1 MNTKLPQRVAGF
13 TLLDALIAVVVL
25 ATGIL
30 ALTFLQVTMLRTAA
44 ESRERSVAMTLAQNI
59 VEERRANGNQTFPN
73 YQALDS
79 QGTFTS
85 GACDY
90 DNAGALVPPNSS
102 GLPSDYRYC
111 VQVQRFRA
119 SGNTFAAVPTSGV
132 GAPAYGGLIPEF
144 KQITVDIG
152 WRKTDGSWGN
162 LRLGD
167 ALSGIPLINSNDLE
181 NRPISTSVVQP
192 PPSKLTDEDVL
203 TQNTN
208 FTTIPLDDGTGARI
222 AATNPTP
229 KVIGGGVAETSFQ
242 VYKYEDVGG
251 GLINVQREIDTRVIG
266 CKCTSRSAPDLLA
279 PDQSTTTELF
289 LTRPLRTTYWD
300 GARYTEPGQATYPT
314 TDLIGAE
321 QTSAVGLQSPLC
333 DVCCRDHHDPS
344 SVDYAGPTS
353 AESDDIPKFD
363 PYRADHIHYVDPT
376 GDLTAN
382 RVTAANQNY
391 EEVCRVIRV
400 NGMYRVSQD
409 PLLDHYAYIPTDN
422 NAIDYT
428 TISATAGYQNFV
440 KTYVNDRV
448 LPLSGYDWA
457 VNRVTVSALESSN
470 GLNDQAGSPI
480 QINLDDRRYLQNRAI
495 LMDVLGF
502 EAKSVM
508 QSCIDETGTG
518 TPTDQ
523 ACALR
528 HTPFASINLTELTRW
543 SVERDT
549 AAARDPITV
558 QPKNFSVST
567 PTGAPVAGQVFDA
580 SGAIA
585 NSIADAVGAINRSV
599 ATLVDKLPVVYQAVT
614 DTLWPASDRQG
625 FQFIGGTR
633 PSVKITISLTG
644 LSYFT
649 NHTGDSFAPYIG
661 WVNAAQATQG
671 DCIRVVN
678 TTSFVCDLYTAANA
692 SNVQIR
698 MFNYHQQLTA
708 QNNGAV
714 CGSGPSRV
722 RADLP
727 RCNLFRP
734 NAFTGSTTVTFTPPA
749 FRTSSD
755 AGKPRDDE
763 ASADLGAVVD
773 GGSYSVTFE
782 ESTSNPFNATFTC
795 DALTG
800 QPVLSFQDQEC
811 RR

>member
-59 VEERRANGNQTFPN
+59 VEERRAFGNQTFVN
-73 YQALDS
+73 YGSLDT
-79 QGTFTS
+79 QGIFTS
-85 GACDY
+85 GDCDY
-90 DNAGALVPPNSS
+90 DNASALVAPNSS
-102 GLPSDYRYC
+102 GLPTDYRYC
-111 VQVQRFRA
+111 VEVQRFLA
-119 SGNTFAAVPTSGV
+119 SGSTFAPVASSGV
-132 GAPAYGGLIPEF
+132 GAPAYAGKISEF
-144 KQITVDIG
+144 KQVTVDIG
-152 WRKTDGSWGN
+152 WRKTDGTWGS

-181 NRPISTSVVQP
+181 NRPVSTGVVQP
-192 PPSKLTDEDVL
+192 PPNKLTSQDML

-208 FTTIPLDDGTGARI
+208 FTTIPLDDGTGAQI

-242 VYKYEDVGG
+242 VYKYEDVGS
-251 GLINVQREIDTRVIG
+251 GLIQVQREVDTRVIG
-266 CKCTSRSAPDLLA
+266 CKCTSRDAPDLLV
-279 PDQSTTTELF
+279 PDQSTITETF
-289 LTRPLRTTYWD
+289 LTRPLRATYWN
-300 GARYTEPGQATYPT
+300 GARYVEPAQATYPT
-314 TDLIGAE
+314 TDLIGQE

-333 DVCCRDHHDPS
+333 DICCRDHHDPS
-344 SVDYAGPTS
+344 SIDYAGPTS
-353 AESDDIPKFD
+353 EESDDIPKFD
-363 PYRADHIHYVDPT
+363 PYRANHIHYIDPS
-376 GDLTAN
+376 GDLSAN
-382 RVTAANQNY
+382 HVTAANQNY

-400 NGMYRVSQD
+400 DGVYRVSQD
-409 PLLDHYAYIPTDN
+409 PLLDHFAYLPTDN
-422 NAIDYT
+422 DAVDYT
-428 TISATAGYQNFV
+428 TTTATSGYQTFV

-457 VNRVTVSALESSN
+457 TNRVSVASLESSN

-480 QINLDDRRYLQNRAI
+480 QIHTDDRRYIQNRAI
-495 LMDVLGF
+495 LLDVLGF
-502 EAKSVM
+502 EAKSLM
-508 QSCIDETGTG
+508 QSCIDLTGTG
-518 TPTDQ
+518 SPTDQ

-549 AAARDPITV
+549 AAARDPITI

-599 ATLVDKLPVVYQAVT
+599 ATLVDKLPVVYQAVA
-614 DTLWPASDRQG
+614 DTLWPVSDRQA
-625 FQFIGGTR
+625 FQYVGGTR
-633 PSVKITISLTG
+633 PSLKITITVSG
-644 LSYFT
+644 LSYFNT
-649 NHTGDSFAPYIG
+649 NTGDSFAPYIG
-661 WVNAAQATQG
+661 WFNPSTSTQG
-671 DCIRVVN
+671 DCIRIVN
-678 TTSFVCDLYTAANA
+678 TTQFVCDLYTTTNAANV
-692 SNVQIR
+692 SIR
-698 MFNYHQQLTA
+698 MFNYHQQLTP

-734 NAFTGSTTVTFTPPA
+734 YTVTGDTAVVFTAPA
-749 FRTSSD
+749 FRTSGD

-763 ASADLGAVVD
+763 ASASLGTVVD
-773 GGSYSVTFE
+773 GGNYAVAFQ

-795 DALTG
+795 DAITG
-800 QPVLSFQDQEC
+800 QPVLSFFDQEC